1 MVDDEVLVGD
11 LRESDRVRRRKSD
24 VQGKLYNFLNRS
36 AQSLTRSNSQSGRS
50 RRAKDRDKDKI
61 ESDDR
66 DSPRAS
72 HATSSRLPVIS
83 SGNAPETSPQSRVP
97 SSARTSRSA
106 ASTANGAAT
115 TGGGLPPRKSSS
127 PPLTPLGQH
136 KHTLSIPP
144 QSKTPTIAYTY
155 NTPPQTPAR
164 SRKYSNPSSP
174 SSITGGRDL
183 LLNRPLARPITP
195 SNSSSGKKLFGIPL
209 PSPTHRKASLLEVE
223 EETPKRQSG
232 HKLRS
237 GSGSSNEPLLH
248 DHSPSNSSGR
258 TGSIPRPSTITP
270 RPNNNNNNRAS
281 EDRTTI
287 TPLPTPSSSLP
298 RSTRSAVS
306 REDQPP
312 ASPTTTSSRRGTP
325 RLDFWR
331 SLTPRAPSS
340 QGDREKEKEKE
351 KEKGKQRAATPDSS
365 TQKAV
370 EKQQE
375 LVSPQPRVASAA
387 FLPRFQRTPA
397 TPRRGEE
404 NEAPNT
410 VRLDSFMSDSVPV
423 PQDAVKTPLTQAD
436 DGRAGL
442 TRQHAFAAH
451 TGCTDLPRS
460 PRTPAPERQ
469 KASAAPALG
478 IQRSNS
484 APGSRGRLS
493 PCLRIPSPKFL
504 TRERSRSKD
513 KDWDKEKEK
522 EKEREKGMTGSEKR
536 KVTPES
542 VGAPIL
548 REPRTYVHAHGHTH
562 AHAHGVAGGGG
573 TGGGVVNEKGGIGG
587 LKAPKAS
594 LVQLRRAAHG
604 TFDFERPGSRTSSK
618 SGQSESR
625 GTRSDDER
633 EKENERESE
642 VNDSDVRRMFGGLG
656 RSASARPPDFSA
668 RAKVKA
674 SSPVPPLPTTPSRV
688 RAKPHS
694 SPPPPAFPR
703 TRSPLATA
711 VHHAAPG
718 STAHSHSHSHAMHI
732 DDSAL
737 PRLSSSSARRN
748 SSSNQHFRTP
758 GYSIGGVYR
767 PPTSLPHFS
776 FEPAV
781 SRVPSPPSVPPK
793 PVRDAGGQYVDTRT
807 GLIMYA
813 HAAPASP
820 ESRSPKSPKSP
831 TGKMV
836 TVVDDKTRSVAAG
849 RRTPA
854 AGTGAANANGH
865 ANPTATS
872 TPSGIPQREL
882 EEATAVITQFKS
894 ALDEA
899 GFATLQK
906 YVRRYDAKII
916 PLDGAAGLLARVQRL
931 LDTSAP
937 RVDERRKR
945 HLYESFV
952 RVVRVS
958 QVS

>member
-1 MVDDEVLVGD
+1 MVDDEVLVED
-11 LRESDRVRRRKSD
+11 LRDVRRRRSD

-36 AQSLTRSNSQSGRS
+36 AQSLARSNSQSSRS
-50 RRAKDRDKDKI
+50 RRTKDKDRI

-66 DSPRAS
+66 DSPRVS
-72 HATSSRLPVIS
+72 HATSSRLPGIS
-83 SGNAPETSPQSRVP
+83 SGNAPETSTQSRLP
-97 SSARTSRSA
+97 SSA
-106 ASTANGAAT
+106 ASTGNGTAT
-115 TGGGLPPRKSSS
+115 SGGALPSRKSSS

-136 KHTLSIPP
+136 KQTHSIPP

-174 SSITGGRDL
+174 NSITGGRDL

-195 SNSSSGKKLFGIPL
+195 SNSSSGRKLFGISL
-209 PSPTHRKASLLEVE
+209 PSPTHRKAALLEVE

-248 DHSPSNSSGR
+248 DRSPSNDSGR
-258 TGSIPRPSTITP
+258 TGSVPRPSTITP
-270 RPNNNNNNRAS
+270 RPNNNNRK
-281 EDRTTI
+281 DRTAT

-312 ASPTTTSSRRGTP
+312 ASPTTSSRRGTP

-340 QGDREKEKEKE
+340 QGDREKEK
-351 KEKGKQRAATPDSS
+351 GKQRAGTPDSS
-365 TQKAV
+365 TPKAA

-375 LVSPQPRVASAA
+375 LVSPQPRAAPAA
-387 FLPRFQRTPA
+387 FLPRFQRTPT
-397 TPRRGEE
+397 TPRRGEKAD
-404 NEAPNT
+404 APNT
-410 VRLDSFMSDSVPV
+410 VRLDSFMSDSLPV
-423 PQDAVKTPLTQAD
+423 PQDAVKTPLAQAD
-436 DGRAGL
+436 NGRAEL
-442 TRQHAFAAH
+442 TRQPAFTTQTAS
-451 TGCTDLPRS
+451 TDLPRS

-469 KASAAPALG
+469 KAATAQALG
-478 IQRSNS
+478 IQRSSS

-522 EKEREKGMTGSEKR
+522 EKEREKGMMGSEKR

-548 REPRTYVHAHGHTH
+548 REPRTYVHAHSHSH
-562 AHAHGVAGGGG
+562 AHVHGVAGGAG
-573 TGGGVVNEKGGIGG
+573 TAAGAVIEKGRIGG
-587 LKAPKAS
+587 LKASKAS

-633 EKENERESE
+633 EKENEKDSE
-642 VNDSDVRRMFGGLG
+642 TNGMDVRRMFGGLG
-656 RSASARPPDFSA
+656 RSASARPPDFSV
-668 RAKVKA
+668 RTKLKA
-674 SSPVPPLPTTPSRV
+674 SSPIPPLPTAPSRV
-688 RAKPHS
+688 KAKTN
-694 SPPPPAFPR
+694 SPPPPSFPR
-703 TRSPLATA
+703 TRSPLTA
-711 VHHAAPG
+711 AHNAAPG
-718 STAHSHSHSHAMHI
+718 STAHSHSHSHSHSHATHI

-758 GYSIGGVYR
+758 GYSAGGVYR

-813 HAAPASP
+813 HAPPASP
-820 ESRSPKSPKSP
+820 ESRTPKSPKSP
-831 TGKMV
+831 TVKMA
-836 TVVDDKTRSVAAG
+836 TGVDDKTRSAAGAGAAG

-854 AGTGAANANGH
+854 AGTGANSNGH
-865 ANPTATS
+865 ANPNATS
-872 TPSGIPQREL
+872 TPNGIPQREL

-945 HLYESFV
+945 QLYESFV

>member
-1 MVDDEVLVGD
+1 MVDDEVLVED
-11 LRESDRVRRRKSD
+11 LRESDRVCRRKSD

-50 RRAKDRDKDKI
+50 RRAKERDKDKI

-72 HATSSRLPVIS
+72 HATSSRLPVLS
-83 SGNAPETSPQSRVP
+83 SGNAPETSPQSRLP

-106 ASTANGAAT
+106 ANTGNGAAT
-115 TGGGLPPRKSSS
+115 SGGELPSRKSSS

-174 SSITGGRDL
+174 NSITGGRDL

-195 SNSSSGKKLFGIPL
+195 SNSSSGKKLFGISL
-209 PSPTHRKASLLEVE
+209 PSPTHRKASLLEAE
-223 EETPKRQSG
+223 EGTPKRQSG

-248 DHSPSNSSGR
+248 DRSPSNSSGR

-270 RPNNNNNNRAS
+270 RPNNNNNRTS
-281 EDRTTI
+281 EDRTTT

-331 SLTPRAPSS
+331 SLTPRAPSP
-340 QGDREKEKEKE
+340 QGDREKERE
-351 KEKGKQRAATPDSS
+351 KEKGKQRAATPDAS
-365 TQKAV
+365 TQKV
-370 EKQQE
+370 IEKQQE
-375 LVSPQPRVASAA
+375 LVSPQPRAAPAA

-404 NEAPNT
+404 ADAPNT
-410 VRLDSFMSDSVPV
+410 VRLDSFMSDSLPI
-423 PQDAVKTPLTQAD
+423 PQDTVKTPLAQAD
-436 DGRAGL
+436 NGRLGL
-442 TRQHAFAAH
+442 TRQHAFTTQTAS
-451 TGCTDLPRS
+451 TDLPRS

-469 KASAAPALG
+469 KTSAAPALG

-504 TRERSRSKD
+504 SRERSRSKD
-513 KDWDKEKEK
+513 KDWEKEKEK
-522 EKEREKGMTGSEKR
+522 EKEREKGMISSEKR

-548 REPRTYVHAHGHTH
+548 REPRTYVHAHGHSH
-562 AHAHGVAGGGG
+562 AHAHGVAGGA
-573 TGGGVVNEKGGIGG
+573 VNEKGGIGG
-587 LKAPKAS
+587 SKAPKAS

-633 EKENERESE
+633 EKENEKETE
-642 VNDSDVRRMFGGLG
+642 ANDSDVRRTFGGLG
-656 RSASARPPDFSA
+656 RSVSARPPDFSA
-668 RAKVKA
+668 RAKLKA

-688 RAKPHS
+688 KAKPHS
-694 SPPPPAFPR
+694 PPPPTFPR
-703 TRSPLATA
+703 TRSPLAA

-718 STAHSHSHSHAMHI
+718 SAAHSHSHSHATHI

-758 GYSIGGVYR
+758 GYSTGGVYR

-776 FEPAV
+776 FEPAA

-813 HAAPASP
+813 HAPASP

-836 TVVDDKTRSVAAG
+836 TVVDDKTRSAAAG
-849 RRTPA
+849 RRMPA
-854 AGTGAANANGH
+854 TGTSAANANGH
-865 ANPTATS
+865 ANPNATS
-872 TPSGIPQREL
+872 MSNGIPQREL

-945 HLYESFV
+945 QLYENFV